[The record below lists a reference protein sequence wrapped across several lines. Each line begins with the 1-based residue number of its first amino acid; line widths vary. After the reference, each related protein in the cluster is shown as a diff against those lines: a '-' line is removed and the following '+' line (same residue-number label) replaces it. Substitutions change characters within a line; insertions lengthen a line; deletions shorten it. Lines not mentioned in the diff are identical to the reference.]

1 LRAGIA
7 ELKLGLPEPV
17 LATLLRHL
25 ELLRQ
30 WNRVYNLTAIREE
43 EKWLTHHVLDSLSV
57 ITRLPPGD
65 VVDVGS
71 GGGFPGIP
79 IAAACS
85 ERKVCLLD
93 SNHKKGAF
101 LLQAVNELGLNNAR
115 VEIQRVESFQP
126 EERFNVVIS
135 RAFAELADF
144 ARCAVHLCA
153 PGGRMIA
160 MKGVY
165 PHEEIS
171 QVPASAVEKIIRLSV
186 PRMDAERHLVFIDP
200 VRLRSAPS

>member
-7 ELKLGLPEPV
+7 ELKLALPETA
-17 LATLLRHL
+17 LAALLRHL

-43 EKWLTHHVLDSLSV
+43 EKWLTHHLLDSLSV
-57 ITRLPPGD
+57 IADLPPGD

-101 LLQAVNELGLNNAR
+101 LLQVVSELELSNTR
-115 VEIQRVESFQP
+115 VEIQRVEKFQA
-126 EERFNVVIS
+126 ERFKVVIS

-144 ARCAVHLCA
+144 ARCAAHLCA

-171 QVPASAVEKIIRLSV
+171 QLPASAVEKIVRLSV
-186 PRMDAERHLVFIDP
+186 PQLHAERHLVFIDP
-200 VRLRSAPS
+200 ARLPSAQS